1 VPAWPGGAHDH
12 LRDRISSVTI
22 SAPARPGSADRE
34 AVTGVL
40 KAAYDAYL
48 YVGRPCANCHPAH
61 LATIA
66 TLIGHQAPDPATAR
80 VLEIGCGDGGNLV
93 PMAAALPGATFV
105 GIDLSSL
112 AIGEARAFASA
123 LTLSNVTFHDA
134 DLRDL
139 PADVGPFDYVVAH
152 GFYSWV
158 PAPVR
163 LAMFETIRARLAP
176 RGVAFVSHN
185 VMPGCGL
192 RQMVWDVLKPHVAGI
207 DDPVARIAEARAM
220 AAKVAESMAQQPG
233 LPSALAIEFR
243 EIADRPGFAV
253 LHDDLAAVNHPVLLR
268 DIVAE
273 GATHGL
279 AWIGDADLFRHSAPA
294 FGETMNAWLA
304 AADRLTREHVI
315 DHMRLRRYRESLF
328 VHDGAAKAAA
338 PDARRLAAMHA
349 AATNATVERHA
360 AKQDRGAP
368 PLQRALIERLV
379 DVHPGSV
386 PIEELVALIAAQA
399 GAGSPLASRD
409 NALLLLLNA
418 AYAGVIVPLGAPA
431 GIAARASDRPRAFAP
446 ARWQAPRHDF
456 VVNLRHD
463 GVAFTDPA
471 MRALLPLVD
480 GTRDRDALVASL
492 TSVAPTMRDPRRALD
507 EYLAHFARLGILDA

>member
-1 VPAWPGGAHDH
+1 MIPSDTLG
-12 LRDRISSVTI
+12 R
-22 SAPARPGSADRE
+22 APPVRE
-34 AVTGVL
+34 EVTGAL

-61 LATIA
+61 VATIA
-66 TLIGHQAPDPATAR
+66 ALIGHDAPDPATAR

-93 PMAAALPGATFV
+93 PMAAALPKARFV
-105 GIDLSSL
+105 GIDLSSV

-123 LTLSNVTFHDA
+123 LGLANVGFHEA

-139 PADVGPFDYVVAH
+139 PADLGPFDYVVAH

-163 LAMFETIRARLAP
+163 DAMFETMRTRLAP

-185 VMPGCGL
+185 VLPGCGL
-192 RQMVWDVLKPHVAGI
+192 RRMVWDVLNPHVAGI
-207 DDPVARIAEARAM
+207 EDPNARIAEARAM
-220 AAKVAESMAQQPG
+220 AARMAESMAQQPG
-233 LPSALAIEFR
+233 LASAIAIEFR
-243 EIADRPGFAV
+243 EIASRPGYG
-253 LHDDLAAVNHPVLLR
+253 LMHDDLSAVNHPVLLR

-273 GATHGL
+273 GASHGL
-279 AWIGDADLFRHSAPA
+279 AWLGDADLFRHAAPA

-328 VHDGAAKAAA
+328 VREGVAQPAA
-338 PDARRLAAMHA
+338 PDARRLAPMHA
-349 AATNATVERHA
+349 AATNTTVERHA
-360 AKQDRGAP
+360 AQQDRGTP

-379 DVHPGSV
+379 AVHPGSLA
-386 PIEELVALIAAQA
+386 IEELVELIGARA

-418 AYAGVIVPLGAPA
+418 AYAGVIVPLAAPA
-431 GIAARASDRPRAFAP
+431 GIALTTSERPSAFAP
-446 ARWQAPRHDF
+446 ARWQASRHDF
-456 VVNLRHD
+456 VVNRRHD
-463 GVAFTDPA
+463 GVAFTDPV
-471 MRALLPLVD
+471 MRALLPLLD
-480 GTRDRDALVASL
+480 GTRDREALVAAL
-492 TSVAPTMRDPRRALD
+492 ASVAPAMRDPRRALD
-507 EYLAHFARLGILDA
+507 DYLAHFARLGILDA